1 MNGGLLDY
9 ILLRCPFCKYVWSK
23 REERMPISC
32 PRCKKRFDYRG
43 NHVEPEQ
50 RTLTAESYSDLRE
63 CLYDANRH
71 SLQCASLE
79 EVLDRMAQS
88 WKSAATLTHV
98 NRRKWRI
105 CGRHLHFGSGS
116 NLSRTTIDCF
126 SSISFLLRAQVW
138 VVVFKVYNTLLGFVY
153 STSLRWW
160 DELGPWS
167 MALLMTYSTG
177 YTMSFLPLIKTSF
190 SVVKPFASLLNRA
203 SFACSAGTFFLPP

>member
-1 MNGGLLDY
+1 MSPFWFSFQRPHHNYTSPNIIVNLIILVVIIMNGGLLDY

-88 WKSAATLTHV
+88 
-98 NRRKWRI
+98 
-105 CGRHLHFGSGS
+105 
-116 NLSRTTIDCF
+116 
-126 SSISFLLRAQVW
+126 
-138 VVVFKVYNTLLGFVY
+138 
-153 STSLRWW
+153 
-160 DELGPWS
+160 
-167 MALLMTYSTG
+167 
-177 YTMSFLPLIKTSF
+177 
-190 SVVKPFASLLNRA
+190 
-203 SFACSAGTFFLPP
+203 